1 MHPAMSGRA
10 QRNARR
16 NNRKF
21 DMTGEP
27 NPKTPEDDAAND
39 RKRQLNTLIGLS
51 DKFGD
56 SLANAFAKNVA
67 EGKKFDGVLKSIR
80 QSLVE
85 NGLRLSIAPL
95 QSAFSQ
101 SVKSVSTAGL
111 GSAPLDLGGWQAD

>member
-1 MHPAMSGRA
+1 
-10 QRNARR
+10 
-16 NNRKF
+16 
-21 DMTGEP
+21 MTGEP